1 MRAEDPAEPDER
13 LETARQLAKRVGISE
28 QKVRYLLKTKQ
39 LEHVMIGSRAHIP
52 KGAFS
57 RFLAAR
63 TVAPCPDETKA
74 QSCVGSRSVTVST
87 SPGLNTVAAAS
98 AQLARQTAEKLKSL
112 SQNGSSKD
120 SDGMAPVIQLRS

>member
-1 MRAEDPAEPDER
+1 MRAEDPTEPDER

-28 QKVRYLLKTKQ
+28 RKGPVPLKNKTARARDDRF
-39 LEHVMIGSRAHIP
+39 SRSIP

-98 AQLARQTAEKLKSL
+98 AQLARQTAES
-112 SQNGSSKD
+112 
-120 SDGMAPVIQLRS
+120 